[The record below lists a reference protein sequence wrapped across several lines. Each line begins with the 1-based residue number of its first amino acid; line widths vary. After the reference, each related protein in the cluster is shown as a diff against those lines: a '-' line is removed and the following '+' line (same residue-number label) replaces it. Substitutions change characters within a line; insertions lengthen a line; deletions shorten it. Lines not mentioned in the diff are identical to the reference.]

1 MSTKRKRSEE
11 TRETKSS
18 DDPDEDQE
26 FQDFLDSVD
35 DPKST
40 NEAPAEDYDNDHDKN
55 KDFEDFMGSVDNDED
70 EAAATV
76 DDTQRQEDKGE
87 DATVGND
94 VTTTGVD
101 GQKVEEVEQVAYEAR
116 LAKLM
121 LLSRRKKGDIHMNAG
136 NATGAREVGT
146 GLVMNEEEETNEGDK
161 RSEITEIK
169 TLSKPPGSSLLKDIM
184 KKKQKKKR
192 TSKQEDLD
200 HDDTYWSN
208 F

>member
-11 TRETKSS
+11 TRETKRS
-18 DDPDEDQE
+18 DDEDQE

-35 DPKST
+35 DPQPT
-40 NEAPAEDYDNDHDKN
+40 DEAPAEDDGHGKK
-55 KDFEDFMGSVDNDED
+55 KDFEDFMGSIDNNED
-70 EAAATV
+70 AAAAAV
-76 DDTQRQEDKGE
+76 DDTPRQQDKGE
-87 DATVGND
+87 DATVDNDD

-121 LLSRRKKGDIHMNAG
+121 LLSRRKKGDIHMNGG
-136 NATGAREVGT
+136 NMTDNTAREVGT

-161 RSEITEIK
+161 SSEITEIK
-169 TLSKPPGSSLLKDIM
+169 TLRKPSGSSLLKDIM

-192 TSKQEDLD
+192 TSKQEVD

>member
-18 DDPDEDQE
+18 NDPDDDQE

-35 DPKST
+35 DPKPT
-40 NEAPAEDYDNDHDKN
+40 DEAPAEDDGNDKN
-55 KDFEDFMGSVDNDED
+55 QDFDDFMGSVDNDED
-70 EAAATV
+70 ATAAV
-76 DDTQRQEDKGE
+76 DDTPRQEDIGE
-87 DATVGND
+87 DAAVDND

-121 LLSRRKKGDIHMNAG
+121 LLSRRKKGDIHMNGG
-136 NATGAREVGT
+136 NATDNTARGVGT
-146 GLVMNEEEETNEGDK
+146 GLVMDEEEETDEGDK
-161 RSEITEIK
+161 SSEITEIE

-192 TSKQEDLD
+192 TSKQEDFD